1 MNKEEYKAFCLAQA
15 QWWLVSAQ
23 TGHYKQRKLYH
34 GLNGPEFTDEE
45 KLDNCMNTAQLH
57 LDHYHQAC
65 EQ

>member
-23 TGHYKQRKLYH
+23 TGHYKQRKIYYSDDSEL
-34 GLNGPEFTDEE
+34 TDEE
-45 KLDNCMNTAQLH
+45 KLDSCMGTAQTH
-57 LDHYHQAC
+57 LKNYREAC